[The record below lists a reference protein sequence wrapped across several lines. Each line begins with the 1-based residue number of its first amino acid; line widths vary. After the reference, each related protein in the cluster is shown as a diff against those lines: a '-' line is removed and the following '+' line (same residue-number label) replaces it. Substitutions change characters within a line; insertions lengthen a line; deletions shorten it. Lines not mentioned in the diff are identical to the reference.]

1 MRECARLAGVSSG
14 EEPATKR
21 FGDDYR
27 ETVTLRDG
35 TRAVVRVIQPE
46 DGEKIRQGLAELSPH
61 SRYMRFFS
69 PKDSLSDSELDYLT
83 HVDGINHFALVAD
96 RVEKDGGES
105 ATGPGA
111 KSGYGVARFVRDR
124 INPEV
129 AEAAIVVAD
138 DAAHKGLGN
147 ILLGHLAEAAEERGI
162 RWFTC
167 DILAGN
173 TAMCGLLEGLFPTAH
188 FKYTDG
194 GIIEA
199 TMPIP
204 RSSAGRPSTPEG
216 DKRENAL
223 TYVLKQAGQGLLDI
237 RGRLRRL
244 TVSDRTAARRSMKPP
259 DSSKDD

>member
-1 MRECARLAGVSSG
+1 M
-14 EEPATKR
+14 
-21 FGDDYR
+21 
-27 ETVTLRDG
+27 
-35 TRAVVRVIQPE
+35 RVIKPE

-83 HVDGINHFALVAD
+83 HVDGVNHFALVAD
-96 RVEKDGGES
+96 RVEEDGSEP

-124 INPEV
+124 VNPEV

-147 ILLGHLAEAAEERGI
+147 ILLGHLAQAAEERGI

-199 TMPIP
+199 TIP
-204 RSSAGRPSTPEG
+204 LPGSFDGRPSMLGDE
-216 DKRENAL
+216 DKREHAL
-223 TYVLKQAGQGLLDI
+223 TYLLKQAGQGLLDI

-244 TVSDRTAARRSMKPP
+244 TVSDRTATRRSTKPP
-259 DSSKDD
+259 ASSKDD